1 MLILVHIE
9 GVRNKVENKIRFE
22 KEKKKMLML
31 IGIGIV
37 LAILFSIYAFM
48 YVNIGNHLFSLE
60 SIFVIAIIILYP
72 MGIVYG
78 LNSIIGLYKKMA
90 DNLLVGTT
98 ATTAFSIL
106 IIEIIGVIIGICFGW
121 IWGLYKAIVT
131 LIQLKRIIQM

>member
-1 MLILVHIE
+1 VLILVDIE

-106 IIEIIGVIIGICFGW
+106 IIEIIGAIIGICFGW

>member
-1 MLILVHIE
+1 M
-9 GVRNKVENKIRFE
+9 ENKIRFE

>member
-9 GVRNKVENKIRFE
+9 GVRNKVENEIRFE
-22 KEKKKMLML
+22 KEKKKMLIL

-48 YVNIGNHLFSLE
+48 HVNIDNRLFSLE
-60 SIFVIAIIILYP
+60 SVFVITIIILYP

-78 LNSIIGLYKKMA
+78 LNSVIGLYKKMA

-98 ATTAFSIL
+98 STTTFSIL

-131 LIQLKRIIQM
+131 LIQLKRTI